1 MVLNDSLRLR
11 VHMWDRLQPVMPF
24 DDHPHSE
31 PAVGMLDGYFTE
43 RPGILPSVPWPTS
56 VGW

>member
-1 MVLNDSLRLR
+1 MPKP
-11 VHMWDRLQPVMPF
+11 MWDRLQPVMPF
-24 DDHPHSE
+24 DNHPHSE

-43 RPGILPSVPWPTS
+43 RHGILPSVPWPTS